1 MPKCHRV
8 ADDLQRALTGR
19 HGEDCPARPTYDHKG
34 RLMPAPECRGC
45 EPCTDGHC
53 VSCGWRHSETL
64 NCPTCVGEAREA
76 INAIERLAVRA
87 WGEALVKGAN
97 STAAMLVGPVADVDR
112 WMRRHRLVVN
122 AAVAGQEKP
131 LTAWTEDNRDEQ
143 HPLWVL
149 GTWDMQVTEHLEH
162 ERTQRVTITRAA
174 DYLRANLTELADD
187 GDFALAFSDLRRDVL
202 ACQVYLEEVLH
213 DGEREVRGIHCWAPG
228 CDRRPDLL
236 LVRDEVG
243 TDDRWT
249 CEACGSWWDD
259 ADYQRVVK
267 ASHVG
272 SADRLNTDDMS
283 ARTRVPVSTIRR
295 WASTTTTYRD
305 RGDGT
310 KEKTTHPP
318 RLRSCGRGPDGRKV
332 YRVNDVLALRDGLRD
347 VS

>member
-1 MPKCHRV
+1 MLKCHRV
-8 ADDLQRALTGR
+8 ADDQQRALTGR

-34 RLMPAPECRGC
+34 RLNPVPECRGC

-53 VSCGWRHSETL
+53 VSCGWRHSEAL

-76 INAIERLAVRA
+76 IDAIERLAVRA

-187 GDFALAFSDLRRDVL
+187 GDFALAFSELRRDVL

-213 DGEREVRGIHCWAPG
+213 DGEREETGAPCPECG
-228 CDRRPDLL
+228 KAD
-236 LVRDEVG
+236 LVRKWGD
-243 TDDRWT
+243 TDADDRWT
-249 CEACGSWWDD
+249 CPRCKQWWSHE
-259 ADYQRVVK
+259 DYQQRV
-267 ASHVG
+267 S
-272 SADRLNTDDMS
+272 DDYR
-283 ARTRVPVSTIRR
+283 AHAHALTAKDVAAQYRVTAGTLRKWAERGKVRKRGRDDSGRMLYDVSDVLTC
-295 WASTTTTYRD
+295 RD
-305 RGDGT
+305 R
-310 KEKTTHPP
+310 EA
-318 RLRSCGRGPDGRKV
+318 S
-332 YRVNDVLALRDGLRD
+332 
-347 VS
+347 